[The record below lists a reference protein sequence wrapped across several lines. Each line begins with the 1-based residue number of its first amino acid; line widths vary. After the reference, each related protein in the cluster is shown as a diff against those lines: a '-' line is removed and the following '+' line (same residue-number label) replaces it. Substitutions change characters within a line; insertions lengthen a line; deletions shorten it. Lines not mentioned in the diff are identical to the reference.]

1 MIRTQRVAPRSL
13 SAPVNI
19 RCNVVCKS
27 KNIGIPGLPGLP
39 VKVMI
44 ETIEKTIKRLG
55 NMSSDLL
62 FYNTD
67 MCHMDDSDMDESIN
81 TIYILIIIIFIVL
94 LIILTQL
101 DHTNDE

>member
-1 MIRTQRVAPRSL
+1 MIKTQRVPSKPL
-13 SAPVNI
+13 SALVTQNI
-19 RCNVVCKS
+19 RYNVICRS
-27 KNIGIPGLPGLP
+27 KNTGTLGLP

-62 FYNTD
+62 IYNTD
-67 MCHMDDSDMDESIN
+67 MCHIDDSDVDESVN
-81 TIYILIIIIFIVL
+81 TLYILIIIIFIIL